1 MVIPNSSPLIVQP
14 PDTAAGQRL
23 DRVLAEAL
31 PQISR
36 SRLKALIEAGAVA
49 LLNGATLTDASLRVK
64 AGMTIAI
71 RLPDPTPA
79 TAQAESIKLNVVYE
93 DDALIVIDKPP
104 GMTVHPAPGAASGTL
119 VNALLAHCKGSLSGI
134 GGVERPG
141 IVHRI
146 DKDTSGLI
154 VVAKTDAAHNGLAIQ
169 FAAHDLERVYIAILW
184 GVPVPRRGTIEGA
197 IGRDTRNRKRMA
209 IVKRGGKAA
218 VTHYAVTE
226 VLARGGASV
235 AELQLETGRT
245 HQIRVHMTASG
256 HPLMGDQLYGKP
268 TRPRLS
274 AIEENLGE
282 EARALALAFP
292 RQALHAAK
300 LGFIHPMT
308 QELLSFTVPL
318 PQDMVN
324 LLHILQGDRET

>member
-1 MVIPNSSPLIVQP
+1 MVRP

-31 PQISR
+31 PHLSR
-36 SRLKALIEAGAVA
+36 SRLKALIEAGAVG

-64 AGMTIAI
+64 AGMAI
-71 RLPDPTPA
+71 EVKLPDPAPA
-79 TAQAESIKLNVVYE
+79 TAQAEAINLNIIYE
-93 DDALIVIDKPP
+93 DEALIVIDKPP
-104 GMTVHPAPGAASGTL
+104 GMTVHPAPGAATGTL

-154 VVAKTDAAHNGLAIQ
+154 VVAKTDAAHNGLAVQ
-169 FAAHDLERVYIAILW
+169 FAAHDLERVYIAFLW

-197 IGRDTRNRKRMA
+197 IGRDPRHRKRMA

-218 VTHYAVTE
+218 VTHYAVTA
-226 VLARGGASV
+226 VLARGGAAV
-235 AELQLETGRT
+235 AELRLETGRT

-256 HPLMGDQLYGKP
+256 HPLIGDPLYGKP
-268 TRPRLS
+268 TRPRL
-274 AIEENLGE
+274 AALEENLGE
-282 EARALALAFP
+282 AARAAALAFP

-300 LGFIHPMT
+300 LGFIHPLT
-308 QELLSFTVPL
+308 QEMLSFSAPL
-318 PQDMVN
+318 PQDMLD
-324 LLHILQGDRET
+324 LLHILQGDS

>member
-1 MVIPNSSPLIVQP
+1 MVQP

-36 SRLKALIEAGAVA
+36 NRLKALIEAGAVA

-64 AGMTIAI
+64 AGMTIAV

-79 TAQAESIKLNVVYE
+79 TAQAESIKLNIVYE

-154 VVAKTDAAHNGLAIQ
+154 VVAKTDAAHNGLAVQ

-300 LGFIHPMT
+300 LGFIHPLT
-308 QELLSFTVPL
+308 QELLSFSAPL
-318 PQDMVN
+318 PQDMVD